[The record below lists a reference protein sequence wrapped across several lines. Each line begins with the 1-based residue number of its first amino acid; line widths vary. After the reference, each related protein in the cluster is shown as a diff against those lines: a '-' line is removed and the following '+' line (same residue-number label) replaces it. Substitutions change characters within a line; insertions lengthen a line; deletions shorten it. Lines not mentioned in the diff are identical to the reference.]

1 MAGGFVEA
9 ISQPKYY
16 MVELSKDVVE
26 PGRPAYP
33 KLREEFGADFF
44 DVHTGALNRTKLG
57 DLVFGDA
64 EKRRKLNGIVHPA
77 VRWEMFMQILNY
89 ILFGN
94 HYIVLDIPLLIE
106 SGYHKFLWTV
116 IVVWCDD
123 ETQLNRLMRRDG
135 LTEADASSRIAAQLP
150 VRKKMEL
157 ASILIDNNG
166 SREELQE
173 KV

>member
-1 MAGGFVEA
+1 
-9 ISQPKYY
+9 
-16 MVELSKDVVE
+16 
-26 PGRPAYP
+26 
-33 KLREEFGADFF
+33 
-44 DVHTGALNRTKLG
+44 
-57 DLVFGDA
+57 
-64 EKRRKLNGIVHPA
+64 
-77 VRWEMFMQILNY
+77 MFMQILSY

-135 LTEADASSRIAAQLP
+135 LTEADASARIAAQLP
-150 VRKKMEL
+150 VRKKMGL
-157 ASILIDNNG
+157 ASVLIDNNG
-166 SREELQE
+166 SREELQA